1 MLLSRVAENIY
12 WSARHI
18 ERAEGTA
25 RIVRAHTDLL
35 VDLPTFV
42 ALTWEPLL
50 AVIGSREDFDQR
62 FPRPDEASVVRW
74 LLAEPDNPSSVRSSV
89 ERAREN
95 LRTTRE
101 VLPGDV
107 WQQVNDLHLY
117 VSSRHEE
124 GVRRR
129 TRPQFLGSVIGS
141 TLRTTGVIDSTMSRD
156 EAYWFWRLGRELE
169 RADLTTRV
177 IDVRAGT
184 LLSGANAA
192 FGDVQWMGLLRS
204 LSGLQM
210 FHRTMRQ
217 ATDGPATV
225 RFLLGDRH
233 FPRSVAF
240 CLERAAGAL
249 RRLPRHHLAL
259 AACEQAAAAL
269 EAVPGEAAVDG
280 AGLHEAMDGLQEAVG
295 AVHDAVTG
303 TYFLPADA
311 PAFPAP

>member
-12 WSARHI
+12 WSARYL

-35 VDLPTFV
+35 VDLPTSV

-50 AVIGSREDFDQR
+50 AVIGSREEFDES
-62 FPRPDEASVVRW
+62 FSRPDEASVTRW
-74 LLAEPDNPSSVRSSV
+74 LLADAGNDSSVRASV

-101 VLPGDV
+101 VLPNEV
-107 WQQVNDLHLY
+107 WQQVNDLYLF
-117 VSSRHEE
+117 VSSRHDE

-129 TRPQFLGSVIGS
+129 SRSQFLGSVIGG

-156 EAYWFWRLGRELE
+156 AAYWFWRLGRELE

-177 IDVRAGT
+177 IDVRAGS
-184 LLSGANAA
+184 LLSRQNAA
-192 FGDVQWMGLLRS
+192 YGDVQWMGVLRS

-210 FHRTMRQ
+210 FHRTVRQ
-217 ATDGPATV
+217 ATDGPSTV
-225 RFLLGDRH
+225 RFLLGDPL

-240 CLERAAGAL
+240 CLDRAAGAL
-249 RRLPRHHLAL
+249 RRLPRHH
-259 AACEQAAAAL
+259 AAVAAVERAAAAL
-269 EAVPGEAAVDG
+269 DAVPGEAATDG
-280 AGLHEAMDGLQEAVG
+280 GGLHEAMDELQQAVG
-295 AVHDAVTG
+295 AVHDAVSEA
-303 TYFLPADA
+303 YFLPAPVSA
-311 PAFPAP
+311 GP